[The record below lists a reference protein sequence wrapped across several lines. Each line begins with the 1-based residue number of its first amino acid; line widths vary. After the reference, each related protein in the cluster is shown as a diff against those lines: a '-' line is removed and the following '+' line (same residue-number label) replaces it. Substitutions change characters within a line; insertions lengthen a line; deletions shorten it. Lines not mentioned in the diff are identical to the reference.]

1 MITPERFVVGAVVT
15 AIAGPIA
22 GAAVIAVA
30 AAASTGTDTVREVLD
45 DAAAIRRARSK
56 QRRRS

>member
-1 MITPERFVVGAVVT
+1 MITPERFAVGAVVT

-22 GAAVIAVA
+22 GAAVIAA
-30 AAASTGTDTVREVLD
+30 AAATSTGAEAVREVMD